1 MIRSLRAHWP
11 EYLMEAA
18 GLGAF
23 MVSACVVVALLEH
36 PASPVHLLLPDATL
50 RRVLI
55 GLAMGA
61 TAIAIIYSPWGRRSG
76 AHINPAVTLTFLRLG
91 RIARADA
98 FFYVCAQFAGGAA
111 GVALSRLVLGPAL
124 AHPAVD
130 WVVTVPSPAAG
141 ALGAAAAEGLISF
154 VIMLTILFVGGSAR
168 GAPYTGLCAGTLV
181 ATYIAVEAPISGMSM
196 NPARTTASAVF
207 AGEWTAFWVYLTV
220 PPVAMLLAAQAY
232 LATSGASRAACA
244 KLHHASDVRCIF
256 CGFSPQAEPTTP
268 LSRRTSMNALDVLL
282 NRALATGKK
291 LDSTALLIARLTLG
305 VLFVSTGWGK
315 VHNLAKVTQFFTE
328 LHIPAP
334 AFNATLAS
342 FTELICGALL
352 VVGLASRLA
361 ALPLVV
367 TMIVALL
374 TAKLDEIHGLPD
386 LFGEVEWTYIAL
398 LLVVATAG
406 PGKASLDALVAP
418 RLRAAVD
425 QPPRLPVPLRR
436 AV

>member
-1 MIRSLRAHWP
+1 
-11 EYLMEAA
+11 
-18 GLGAF
+18 
-23 MVSACVVVALLEH
+23 
-36 PASPVHLLLPDATL
+36 
-50 RRVLI
+50 
-55 GLAMGA
+55 
-61 TAIAIIYSPWGRRSG
+61 
-76 AHINPAVTLTFLRLG
+76 
-91 RIARADA
+91 
-98 FFYVCAQFAGGAA
+98 
-111 GVALSRLVLGPAL
+111 
-124 AHPAVD
+124 
-130 WVVTVPSPAAG
+130 
-141 ALGAAAAEGLISF
+141 
-154 VIMLTILFVGGSAR
+154 
-168 GAPYTGLCAGTLV
+168 
-181 ATYIAVEAPISGMSM
+181 
-196 NPARTTASAVF
+196 
-207 AGEWTAFWVYLTV
+207 
-220 PPVAMLLAAQAY
+220 
-232 LATSGASRAACA
+232 
-244 KLHHASDVRCIF
+244 
-256 CGFSPQAEPTTP
+256 
-268 LSRRTSMNALDVLL
+268 MNALDVLL

-406 PGKASLDALVAP
+406 PGKAYLDTLVAP
-418 RLRAAVD
+418 RFRAAAD
-425 QPPRLPVPLRR
+425 HPRLLPVPLRR
-436 AV
+436 PV

>member
-1 MIRSLRAHWP
+1 
-11 EYLMEAA
+11 
-18 GLGAF
+18 
-23 MVSACVVVALLEH
+23 
-36 PASPVHLLLPDATL
+36 
-50 RRVLI
+50 
-55 GLAMGA
+55 
-61 TAIAIIYSPWGRRSG
+61 
-76 AHINPAVTLTFLRLG
+76 
-91 RIARADA
+91 
-98 FFYVCAQFAGGAA
+98 
-111 GVALSRLVLGPAL
+111 
-124 AHPAVD
+124 
-130 WVVTVPSPAAG
+130 
-141 ALGAAAAEGLISF
+141 
-154 VIMLTILFVGGSAR
+154 
-168 GAPYTGLCAGTLV
+168 
-181 ATYIAVEAPISGMSM
+181 
-196 NPARTTASAVF
+196 
-207 AGEWTAFWVYLTV
+207 
-220 PPVAMLLAAQAY
+220 
-232 LATSGASRAACA
+232 
-244 KLHHASDVRCIF
+244 
-256 CGFSPQAEPTTP
+256 
-268 LSRRTSMNALDVLL
+268 MNALDVLL

-342 FTELICGALL
+342 VTELVCGALL